1 MIKKIC
7 IIFTFVLIALNI
19 SKVEAMTQTNEI
31 NILNGQEIEE
41 DNRNSS
47 LRVFVVES
55 ATQER
60 LPNVT
65 VKVEEIDTGISGEYT
80 TKEDG
85 IAYIDKIGTGVVK
98 ITVVAVPDEYKINPM
113 EFIIEIK
120 ENRDE
125 TYAIGLNH
133 KTGQLLI
140 KSEAGTTL
148 YIYNDKNVL
157 QSQHGIGEEKHIY
170 LSYMNTGKYILKK
183 VSNINGEE
191 VTEISEFIIKENSL
205 CEVDLTKKEIDIVPD
220 EPEEDNENENN
231 SAEEKPEEKPEDTE
245 IKEEED
251 TPIEEDDDKEENN
264 QDEDNKNEE
273 EVENK
278 EPEKEEKPEEIK
290 EEEDTPIEED
300 DDKEENNQN
309 EDNKSEEEVENKEP
323 EKEEKPEEIKDNL
336 EGVTVEQEKEE
347 IEDSQK
353 DKDESTQE
361 NQQTEEKEENKN
373 NINKNE
379 EQKENN
385 HKDNQIEENDKD
397 KTEEEINIKEDE
409 NNEKIENNKSE
420 ESKEDEI
427 NTEEKHEEDNKIAN
441 AEETKEEEKNEKQL
455 VLEVEKVS
463 TKKLPRT
470 GEDYFIVKVIIA
482 DLILFI
488 LFLLI
493 LSLILKKRKTDYKNS
508 LLCKKLKNDT
518 N

>member
-19 SKVEAMTQTNEI
+19 SKVEAMTQTNGI
-31 NILNGQEIEE
+31 NILNGQEIED

-65 VKVEEIDTGISGEYT
+65 VKVEEIETGISGEYT

-85 IAYIDKIGTGVVK
+85 IAYIDKIGAGEVK

-191 VTEISEFIIKENSL
+191 VTEISEFIVKENSL
-205 CEVDLTKKEIDIVPD
+205 CEVDLTKKEIDIVPN
-220 EPEEDNENENN
+220 EPEEDKENENN
-231 SAEEKPEEKPEDTE
+231 STEEKPDDTE

-251 TPIEEDDDKEENN
+251 IPIEEDDN
-264 QDEDNKNEE
+264 
-273 EVENK
+273 
-278 EPEKEEKPEEIK
+278 
-290 EEEDTPIEED
+290 
-300 DDKEENNQN
+300 KEENNQN

-323 EKEEKPEEIKDNL
+323 EKEENPEEIKDNL
-336 EGVTVEQEKEE
+336 EGVTEEQEKEE

-373 NINKNE
+373 NMNKNE

-420 ESKEDEI
+420 ESKEDKI
-427 NTEEKHEEDNKIAN
+427 KTEEKHEEDNKIAN
-441 AEETKEEEKNEKQL
+441 TEKIKEETTEEQL

>member
-19 SKVEAMTQTNEI
+19 SKVEAMTQTNGI
-31 NILNGQEIEE
+31 NILNGQEIED

-65 VKVEEIDTGISGEYT
+65 VKVEEIETGISGEYT

-85 IAYIDKIGTGVVK
+85 IAYIDKIGAGAVK

-148 YIYNDKNVL
+148 HIYNDKNVL

-191 VTEISEFIIKENSL
+191 VTEISEFIVKENSL
-205 CEVDLTKKEIDIVPD
+205 CEVDLTKKEIDIVPN
-220 EPEEDNENENN
+220 EPEEDKENENN
-231 SAEEKPEEKPEDTE
+231 STEEKPEEKPEDTE

-251 TPIEEDDDKEENN
+251 TPIGEDDDKEENN
-264 QDEDNKNEE
+264 QD
-273 EVENK
+273 
-278 EPEKEEKPEEIK
+278 
-290 EEEDTPIEED
+290 
-300 DDKEENNQN
+300 

-373 NINKNE
+373 NMNKNE

-420 ESKEDEI
+420 ESKEDKI
-427 NTEEKHEEDNKIAN
+427 KTEEKHEEDNKIAN
-441 AEETKEEEKNEKQL
+441 TEKIKEETTEEQL

-508 LLCKKLKNDT
+508 LLCKKLKNDA

>member
-31 NILNGQEIEE
+31 NILNGQEIKD
-41 DNRNSS
+41 DNKNSS

-65 VKVEEIDTGISGEYT
+65 VKVEEIETGISGEYT

-85 IAYIDKIGTGVVK
+85 IAYIDKIGAGAVK
-98 ITVVAVPDEYKINPM
+98 ITVVAVPDEYKINTM

-191 VTEISEFIIKENSL
+191 VTEISEFIVKENSL

-220 EPEEDNENENN
+220 EPEEEEEKENENN
-231 SAEEKPEEKPEDTE
+231 STEEKPEEKPDDT
-245 IKEEED
+245 
-251 TPIEEDDDKEENN
+251 
-264 QDEDNKNEE
+264 
-273 EVENK
+273 
-278 EPEKEEKPEEIK
+278 EIK

-336 EGVTVEQEKEE
+336 EGATVEQEKEE

-361 NQQTEEKEENKN
+361 NQQKEEKEENKN
-373 NINKNE
+373 NMNKNK

-409 NNEKIENNKSE
+409 NNEKKENNKLE
-420 ESKEDEI
+420 ESKEDKI

-441 AEETKEEEKNEKQL
+441 TEKIKEETTEEQL

>member
-220 EPEEDNENENN
+220 EPEEDKENENN
-231 SAEEKPEEKPEDTE
+231 SAEEKPEEKPEDT
-245 IKEEED
+245 
-251 TPIEEDDDKEENN
+251 
-264 QDEDNKNEE
+264 
-273 EVENK
+273 
-278 EPEKEEKPEEIK
+278 EIK

>member
-19 SKVEAMTQTNEI
+19 SKVEAMTQTNGI
-31 NILNGQEIEE
+31 NILNGQEIED

-65 VKVEEIDTGISGEYT
+65 VKVEEIETGISGEYT

-85 IAYIDKIGTGVVK
+85 IAYIDKIGAGAVK

-191 VTEISEFIIKENSL
+191 VTEISEFIVKENSL

-220 EPEEDNENENN
+220 EPEEDKENENN
-231 SAEEKPEEKPEDTE
+231 STEEKPEEKPDDTE

-251 TPIEEDDDKEENN
+251 IPIEEDDN
-264 QDEDNKNEE
+264 
-273 EVENK
+273 
-278 EPEKEEKPEEIK
+278 
-290 EEEDTPIEED
+290 
-300 DDKEENNQN
+300 KEENNQN

-373 NINKNE
+373 NMNKNE

-409 NNEKIENNKSE
+409 NNEKIENNKLE
-420 ESKEDEI
+420 ESKEDKI
-427 NTEEKHEEDNKIAN
+427 KTEEKHEEDNKIAN
-441 AEETKEEEKNEKQL
+441 TEKIKEETTEEQL

-508 LLCKKLKNDT
+508 LLCKKLKNDA

>member
-31 NILNGQEIEE
+31 NILNGQEIED

-85 IAYIDKIGTGVVK
+85 IAYIDKIGAGVVK

-191 VTEISEFIIKENSL
+191 VTEISEFIVKENSL

-220 EPEEDNENENN
+220 EPEEDKENENN
-231 SAEEKPEEKPEDTE
+231 STEEKPEEKPDDTE

-264 QDEDNKNEE
+264 QD
-273 EVENK
+273 
-278 EPEKEEKPEEIK
+278 
-290 EEEDTPIEED
+290 
-300 DDKEENNQN
+300 

-353 DKDESTQE
+353 DKDESAQE

-373 NINKNE
+373 NMNKNE

-463 TKKLPRT
+463 IKKLPRT